1 MIENVVLACLLNDAE
16 ASEYLDQLT
25 VDDFTTE
32 DNREIIKIMKD
43 LKNQNQ
49 SIDYITVSNKMPWS
63 ELRIKTLPIYEP
75 TYMLS
80 SIDTYIAQLK
90 EESTKRKFVK
100 ALKEAERAT
109 VLSDES
115 IDVVISDTIKSFTNL
130 NSISEGKLIDLGDI
144 NSDAYVDTVRIKS
157 ELQNFDKMIGGFRLG
172 ELSVWTGKSGQ
183 GKSTL
188 LSQLILSTINQ
199 GYKVCAYSGELI
211 NEQFQHWLIL
221 QACGIDHLIKKYDPL
236 KMCDVYIPEEN
247 AKRQI
252 RKWFKQK
259 IYLYNNEFT
268 GQDNNIL
275 NVFKIANKKYGCKVF
290 LVDNL
295 MTAKYDY
302 NAKESYY
309 IQQSGFVG
317 ELVRFAK
324 TNNVHVHLIAHPK
337 KTQGDVSKEDISGT
351 MDITNRADNVFSVN
365 RDEETNS
372 TLVSILKNRSEG
384 IQNKQVALDFDVR
397 TKRFSVKGNEM
408 SKYKKYNWEHEV
420 DKECKPF

>member
-16 ASEYLDQLT
+16 TSEYLDQLT

-43 LKNQNQ
+43 LKSQNQ

-63 ELRIKTLPIYEP
+63 ELRIKTLPTYEP

-130 NSISEGKLIDLGDI
+130 NSISENKLIDLGDI

-157 ELQNFDKMIGGFRLG
+157 ELQNLDKMIGGFRLG

-188 LSQLILSTINQ
+188 LSQLILATINQ

-221 QACGIDHLIKKYDPL
+221 QACGIDHLVKKYDPL
-236 KMCDVYIPEEN
+236 KMCDVYVPEEN
-247 AKRQI
+247 AKKQI
-252 RKWFKQK
+252 REWFKQK

-337 KTQGDVSKEDISGT
+337 KTQGEVSKEDISGT

-384 IQNKQVALDFDVR
+384 IQNKQIALDFDIR
-397 TKRFSVKGNEM
+397 SKRFSAKGNEM
-408 SKYKKYNWEHEV
+408 SKYKKYNWEREV
-420 DKECKPF
+420 DTECPF